1 MLHRERGSSC
11 DDDRRDHPGDE
22 PAPTI
27 TGAGGKAGGNLSWKF
42 RNNNNNNAC
51 ERSLDEPAGTLFFGQ
66 RSNWAAWV
74 TERPATT
81 VQGDPLVG
89 RPGHKDRDK
98 GESQF
103 AQDSVRITV
112 EEAAALQSFPPG
124 YPWQGSKTARFRQ
137 CGDAVPPLL
146 AIPILGVA
154 AGINWLPIAERYS
167 EAVYGR
173 REAA

>member
-1 MLHRERGSSC
+1 MTAATIPATSRADDHRG
-11 DDDRRDHPGDE
+11 RRQGRRQPVLE
-22 PAPTI
+22 VPQQQQQQ
-27 TGAGGKAGGNLSWKF
+27 
-42 RNNNNNNAC
+42 AC

-81 VQGDPLVG
+81 VQGDPRVG

-146 AIPILGVA
+146 AIPVLGVA
-154 AGINWLPIAERYS
+154 TGIDWYPVAERYS